1 MGEEHTPKEFYKYVN
16 DPVSRDQLNLWI
28 KANNISIEKTE
39 LFFDYV
45 DALHY
50 IVHNTYLGEDIINN
64 DRIKKEHFDWCWNK
78 VVKDFELENIYFN
91 LDGTH
96 KDYFWNY
103 LSESFYASS
112 KKRDLA
118 HVSSFFI
125 LLFKLYILKSQSEL
139 DMFYDIYNILND
151 NLTVNK

>member
-16 DPVSRDQLNLWI
+16 DPVSRDKLNLWI

-78 VVKDFELENIYFN
+78 VVKDFESENIYFN
-91 LDGTH
+91 VEGTH